1 MSLRK
6 FAYQEEAVWLLGEV
20 DRRRLGRAEWARR
33 HGIGPSIPNLRR
45 VNWGHKGSVPA
56 GLRLVDLVPR
66 P

>member
-1 MSLRK
+1 MSLRT
-6 FAYQEEAVWLLGEV
+6 FAYQEDAVWLLGEA

-33 HGIGPSIPNLRR
+33 HGICTRIPNLRR
-45 VNWGHKGSVPA
+45 VNWGHKGVVPA